1 MAVCSLYTSP
11 PPLVTKQLPAKRKW
25 EEEDDQ
31 ASSPGLSPRGQDQ
44 TVPQL
49 SPRHKRPRTEFPFS
63 ELMRSMAARYQP
75 APAPAPAPQQY
86 NPLLMSLLAPLNNP
100 YSRLMAAMADMS
112 QPRPAPAPAS
122 PPPRPQ
128 TTETT
133 PLDLSKEKE
142 IDVVT
147 TDEEEEEEEESR
159 VADWSPRQVSR
170 FVRGLA
176 GCEDWAAALEAE
188 KVTGAWLAAA
198 SVPQLVQLGLPLGQA
213 LRIVSSVRR
222 LDN

>member
-25 EEEDDQ
+25 EEDDQ
-31 ASSPGLSPRGQDQ
+31 ASSPGLSPRAQDQ

-112 QPRPAPAPAS
+112 QPRPAPAPA
-122 PPPRPQ
+122 
-128 TTETT
+128 
-133 PLDLSKEKE
+133 K
-142 IDVVT
+142 
-147 TDEEEEEEEESR
+147 
-159 VADWSPRQVSR
+159 
-170 FVRGLA
+170 G
-176 GCEDWAAALEAE
+176 AAC
-188 KVTGAWLAAA
+188 
-198 SVPQLVQLGLPLGQA
+198 
-213 LRIVSSVRR
+213 
-222 LDN
+222 

>member
-11 PPLVTKQLPAKRKW
+11 LPLVTKQLPAKRKW
-25 EEEDDQ
+25 EEEADP
-31 ASSPGLSPRGQDQ
+31 SSPGLSPVRDQ

-49 SPRHKRPRTEFPFS
+49 SPREKRPRTEFPFS
-63 ELMRSMAARYQP
+63 ELMRSMAARYQ
-75 APAPAPAPQQY
+75 PAPAPAPQQY

-128 TTETT
+128 TTEST

-147 TDEEEEEEEESR
+147 TDEEEEDQEESR
-159 VADWSPRQVSR
+159 VADWSPRRVSR